1 MSWLLRNWSCALLGA
16 GAIVIGGLWL
26 QLRCAQADTRTL
38 QLEKHQLTEQRD
50 AAQAQLGHQMK
61 TMRFF
66 NQITQATE
74 DAKQQRQQHS
84 EQVQTIIK
92 TVLVKESCAGEPVPA
107 AVVERLRQHAEQI
120 RSSSSSSDTRQ
131 PAG

>member
-1 MSWLLRNWSCALLGA
+1 MSWLLRNWSCALLGV

-26 QLRCAQADTRTL
+26 QLRGVQADARAL
-38 QLEKHQLTEQRD
+38 QQEKLYLTEQRD
-50 AAQAQLGHQMK
+50 EAQAQLAQQVK
-61 TMRFF
+61 TMHVF

-92 TVLVKESCAGEPVPA
+92 TVLVKESCAREPVPA
-107 AVVERLRQHAEQI
+107 AVVERLRQHAEHI
-120 RSSSSSSDTRQ
+120 HSSVPGSAARQ

>member
-1 MSWLLRNWSCALLGA
+1 MSWLLRNWSCALLGV

-26 QLRCAQADTRTL
+26 QLRGVQADARAL
-38 QLEKHQLTEQRD
+38 QQEKLYLTEQRD
-50 AAQAQLGHQMK
+50 EAQAQLAQQVK
-61 TMRFF
+61 TMHVF

-92 TVLVKESCAGEPVPA
+92 TVLVKESCAREPVPV
-107 AVVERLRQHAEQI
+107 AVVERLRQHAEHI
-120 RSSSSSSDTRQ
+120 RAPGSGSAARQ

>member
-1 MSWLLRNWSCALLGA
+1 MSWLLRNWSCALLGV

-26 QLRCAQADTRTL
+26 QLRGVQADARTL

-50 AAQAQLGHQMK
+50 AAQTQLAQQMK

-74 DAKQQRQQHS
+74 DATQQRQQHS

-92 TVLVKESCAGEPVPA
+92 TVLVKESCAGESVPA
-107 AVVERLRQHAEQI
+107 AIVERLRQHAEQI

>member
-1 MSWLLRNWSCALLGA
+1 MSWLLRNWSCALLGV

-26 QLRCAQADTRTL
+26 QLREVQTEARML
-38 QLEKHQLTEQRD
+38 QQEKLYLTEQRD
-50 AAQAQLGHQMK
+50 EAQAQLTQQVK

-74 DAKQQRQQHS
+74 DAKQQRQQQS

-92 TVLVKESCAGEPVPA
+92 TVLVKESCAREPVPA
-107 AVVERLRQHAEQI
+107 VVVERLRQHAERI
-120 RSSSSSSDTRQ
+120 RSPVPGSTARQ
-131 PAG
+131 SAG